1 MRAPSKVTPTLPI
14 IDVDLDD
21 LQSSDAGKW
30 DTEHPIVG
38 ELAAIRVYE
47 PATAPPARE
56 HRQPRQRRPR
66 ARATA
71 VTVAAAFTPT
81 GSRSP
86 TQFLAHVIDN
96 RSQTVLFTSQQ
107 QLAEASH
114 SRAAHCLRAGNS
126 TGTREARRLYCS
138 LQLGTSTTD
147 DLLDIPVTA
156 TSAIVEAARRFGN
169 LLPLEPE
176 ALLAEGYRIL
186 PKAVP
191 RPVRRGYRAI
201 LSTIFEA
208 TGNANDASTL
218 WRAALLFDS
227 FILAPPL
234 HHESWIAA
242 IHRRLILFLSGDAAA
257 VLEEKQP
264 ARRPARRQPT
274 IATTDADDARAA
286 RAQETLLRFRS
297 VTGAAK
303 CL

>member
-1 MRAPSKVTPTLPI
+1 M
-14 IDVDLDD
+14 
-21 LQSSDAGKW
+21 
-30 DTEHPIVG
+30 
-38 ELAAIRVYE
+38 
-47 PATAPPARE
+47 
-56 HRQPRQRRPR
+56 
-66 ARATA
+66 
-71 VTVAAAFTPT
+71 
-81 GSRSP
+81 
-86 TQFLAHVIDN
+86 
-96 RSQTVLFTSQQ
+96 
-107 QLAEASH
+107 
-114 SRAAHCLRAGNS
+114 
-126 TGTREARRLYCS
+126 
-138 LQLGTSTTD
+138 QLGTSTTD
-147 DLLDIPVTA
+147 DLMDIPVTA

-169 LLPLEPE
+169 LLPQEPE

-264 ARRPARRQPT
+264 ARRPARREPT
-274 IATTDADDARAA
+274 ITTTDADDARAA

-303 CL
+303 HLRAPAPKEPTSLQDATTAMEKLNPQIGDEVPAPPTFASPRQGG